1 MEVKNLIEYMEIVC
15 GKIMSYPLES
25 NHTDNK
31 YLSQMNSIGKEF
43 ILRTSSQSGIK
54 TDKKIPEELCEYI
67 DQYYN
72 FIYSYYIKSKRP
84 ESSAEKDTHS
94 VKFFFR
100 GVNDVIYPLAPGIY
114 RKDEKHDEYFYFNE
128 IGVRCPEAFRSLTN
142 LEKLAYMQHYGCPTR
157 LLDITANPLVALY
170 FACDGEQAAHQ
181 DGVVYI
187 FGIDSEKIR
196 YASSD
201 RIQMLSKFAE
211 FKRCDQEQL
220 RYLSYRNLQSRKF
233 PQDSHRKYQDVVVE
247 QYYHTVKRSNGAFE
261 RELNPIDLLAPQFVQ
276 PEKNNPRI
284 LKQDGAFIVS
294 GLDKNADESNMKIR
308 KYLVNEIHVPALC
321 KALIKDQLA
330 NVGISQATLFPEVDK
345 VADYLKRII

>member
-1 MEVKNLIEYMEIVC
+1 METKRALTGTKTSQGFSLYYRNTKLTACCGVIGRVRESRNPKKVIRVALME
-15 GKIMSYPLES
+15 SY
-25 NHTDNK
+25 
-31 YLSQMNSIGKEF
+31 G
-43 ILRTSSQSGIK
+43 
-54 TDKKIPEELCEYI
+54 
-67 DQYYN
+67 
-72 FIYSYYIKSKRP
+72 
-84 ESSAEKDTHS
+84 
-94 VKFFFR
+94 
-100 GVNDVIYPLAPGIY
+100 
-114 RKDEKHDEYFYFNE
+114 E
-128 IGVRCPEAFRSLTN
+128 IGRVPVN
-142 LEKLAYMQHYGCPTR
+142 L
-157 LLDITANPLVALY
+157 
-170 FACDGEQAAHQ
+170 
-181 DGVVYI
+181 

-284 LKQDGAFIVS
+284 LKQDGAFIIS

>member
-1 MEVKNLIEYMEIVC
+1 MLANYGPGLGQAMSALLASDYQDPYVLVSEI
-15 GKIMSYPLES
+15 
-25 NHTDNK
+25 
-31 YLSQMNSIGKEF
+31 
-43 ILRTSSQSGIK
+43 
-54 TDKKIPEELCEYI
+54 
-67 DQYYN
+67 
-72 FIYSYYIKSKRP
+72 
-84 ESSAEKDTHS
+84 KDVPIVVTYQNT
-94 VKFFFR
+94 
-100 GVNDVIYPLAPGIY
+100 G
-114 RKDEKHDEYFYFNE
+114 
-128 IGVRCPEAFRSLTN
+128 
-142 LEKLAYMQHYGCPTR
+142 R
-157 LLDITANPLVALY
+157 LPI
-170 FACDGEQAAHQ
+170 
-181 DGVVYI
+181 
-187 FGIDSEKIR
+187 S
-196 YASSD
+196 
-201 RIQMLSKFAE
+201 E

-284 LKQDGAFIVS
+284 LKQDGAFIIS